1 MTDTMP
7 TGKSIKIW
15 GWVTLIAGFLAIAS
29 PFISGVWVVTMVAIL
44 LIFAGG
50 SRFMY
55 AFQGGGLWSGLFG
68 MMAMITGGV
77 MIAKPLL
84 GLASLTMVLIIYF
97 LAHGISEVIAA
108 FQYRPEKGWGWLLF
122 SGIVSIALSQMILK
136 QWPLSGAW
144 AIGTLVGIQLV
155 FSGITMITLGGA
167 VKKIGAAL
175 DG

>member
-1 MTDTMP
+1 MTDTLP
-7 TGKSIKIW
+7 TGKNIKIW
-15 GWVTLIAGFLAIAS
+15 GWLTLIAGILAIMA
-29 PFISGVWVVTMVAIL
+29 PFVSGVWVVTMVAIL
-44 LIFAGG
+44 LIFSGV
-50 SRFMY
+50 SRFIY
-55 AFQGGGLWSGLFG
+55 AFQGGGLWSGLFAV
-68 MMAMITGGV
+68 MAMITGGV

-84 GLASLTMVLIIYF
+84 GLASLTMVLIVYF

-108 FQYRPEKGWGWLLF
+108 FQFRPEKGWGWLLF
-122 SGIVSIALSQMILK
+122 SGIISIVLSQMILK

-175 DG
+175 DD